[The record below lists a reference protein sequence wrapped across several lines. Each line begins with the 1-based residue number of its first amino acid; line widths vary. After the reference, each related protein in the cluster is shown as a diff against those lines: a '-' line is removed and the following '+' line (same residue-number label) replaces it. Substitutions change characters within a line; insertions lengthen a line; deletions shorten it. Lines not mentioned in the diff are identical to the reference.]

1 MDQNDIKRFWKS
13 KSLLL
18 KLIIVNVAIFLII
31 RLVGIAAMIGGWSID
46 PVVDF
51 LALPSSPGEL
61 AARPWT
67 PLTYMFLHYD
77 VFHILFNMLFLY
89 WLGGIFLIRCTQ
101 RQLMAL
107 YLYCGLA
114 GALAFVLA
122 GLVFAGVGGILLGA
136 SASVMGIMV
145 AAAVLMPDMEIGLLL
160 IGRIKLKWVVCVTVA
175 MFALGLVGDNAGG
188 HVAHFGGMAMGAFF
202 AVMLNRG
209 HDITSGFNSAIDRT
223 VNFLSSV
230 FTGSAKGSSRAMPG
244 FSTKG
249 RKKRFWKGGS
259 KERQSRSNANSNSG
273 SAPKQPGQRF
283 SGQSSTADDDRR
295 ELDKILDKIKQSGY
309 TALTADERRRLFEV
323 SSRIK

>member
-1 MDQNDIKRFWKS
+1 MA
-13 KSLLL
+13 
-18 KLIIVNVAIFLII
+18 VFLII

-51 LALPSSPGEL
+51 LALPSSLDEL
-61 AARPWT
+61 AVRPWT

-89 WLGGIFLIRCTQ
+89 WLGGIFLIRCTP

-145 AAAVLMPDMEIGLLL
+145 AAAVMMPDMEISLLL

-188 HVAHFGGMAMGAFF
+188 HVAHFGGMAMGAVF
-202 AVMLNRG
+202 ALMLNRG
-209 HDITSGFNSAIDRT
+209 HDITSGFNSLIDRT
-223 VNFLSSV
+223 VNFISSV
-230 FTGSAKGSSRAMPG
+230 FTRRANGTGRATSG
-244 FSTKG
+244 FSATG
-249 RKKRFWKGGS
+249 RKKRFWKGDS
-259 KERQSRSNANSNSG
+259 RERQRRSNASSSSWSEQKQSG
-273 SAPKQPGQRF
+273 TAT
-283 SGQSSTADDDRR
+283 SGQTPTNEDDRR